1 MKRPDKYLTFSGREE
16 WRAWLEEHHAREQ
29 EAWLLHPKKK
39 AARQSLSYQEAL
51 EEALCYGWIDS
62 LLIALDSERFALRYS
77 PRKRRSI
84 WSEGNRRRVERLV
97 AEGRMTPAGLEKIA
111 EAKENGEWDAATARE
126 EVDSIPADLEDALG
140 TRGAL
145 AAFKRWPVSRRKG
158 YLYWLSSAKRPET
171 RQKRIRTI
179 VDLATAGESS

>member
-1 MKRPDKYLTFSGREE
+1 MKRPDKYLTFTGQEE

-29 EAWLLHPKKK
+29 EAWLLHHKKK
-39 AARQSLSYQEAL
+39 SAGQSLSYQEAL

-62 LLIALDSERFALRYS
+62 LLIAFDAERFALRYS

-84 WSEGNRRRVERLV
+84 WSEGNKRRVEGLIV
-97 AEGRMTPAGLEKIA
+97 EGRMTPAGLQKIA
-111 EAKENGEWDAATARE
+111 EAKANGEWDAATARE
-126 EVDSIPADLEDALG
+126 EVDSIPTDLEDALG
-140 TRGAL
+140 TSGAL
-145 AAFKRWPVSRRKG
+145 AAFKRWPASRRKG

-179 VDLATAGESS
+179 VDLASTGEWK